1 MLPQQWSYL
10 PSEAPPCLGT
20 EWVGL
25 GSIGLGVWVDILKYV
40 SFRVQIKNKGLYI
53 YNFIYIVSISR
64 DHFISGGLL
73 LRNPTNQPTS
83 LQVVKIPNMFHVLL
97 SLPGE
102 VGALS
107 EIWAGPLGHWTR
119 GWQHVFGR
127 FGGTGYCS
135 RCLISGEL
143 FDGYFRKEAFAID
156 MGIFMDIYQ
165 LANFLA
171 MMCFNSQ
178 GWMEPLT
185 CVMSSIFRILPF
197 WRYPIWTHDPYPCSL
212 WLAREL
218 GRGQVDPMLPWTAS
232 NTWKQVTIKHFV
244 STILPNYNNNHGIS
258 YLQSSSQYIHQIVI
272 V

>member
-25 GSIGLGVWVDILKYV
+25 GSIGLGVWVDILKFV

-107 EIWAGPLGHWTR
+107 EIWAGPLDQGMAT
-119 GWQHVFGR
+119 
-127 FGGTGYCS
+127 
-135 RCLISGEL
+135 
-143 FDGYFRKEAFAID
+143 
-156 MGIFMDIYQ
+156 
-165 LANFLA
+165 
-171 MMCFNSQ
+171 CF
-178 GWMEPLT
+178 WE
-185 CVMSSIFRILPF
+185 IWWDRILQQMPHI
-197 WRYPIWTHDPYPCSL
+197 WRIVW
-212 WLAREL
+212 WLL
-218 GRGQVDPMLPWTAS
+218 
-232 NTWKQVTIKHFV
+232 
-244 STILPNYNNNHGIS
+244 
-258 YLQSSSQYIHQIVI
+258 
-272 V
+272 